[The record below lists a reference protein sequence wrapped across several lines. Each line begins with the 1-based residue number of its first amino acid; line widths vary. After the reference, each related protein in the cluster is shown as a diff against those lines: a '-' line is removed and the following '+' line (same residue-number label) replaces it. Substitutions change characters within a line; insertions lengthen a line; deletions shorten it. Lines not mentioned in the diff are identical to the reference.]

1 MNPPSRYAPR
11 IDLADGIAI
20 LPLRNRVLFPGSVL
34 PIDISRP
41 SSKKL
46 VHDALTRG
54 QVIGV
59 VTQRDS
65 ATEDPSADDLYPI
78 GCLARVT
85 QSEGGLVLQGLSRFR
100 LIELLPRSRKLW
112 ARVCLEPDL
121 AVDAAQTVG
130 PHAELF
136 ALASAAYAT
145 QGGDAAAL
153 KSLLDAYPSLGERAD
168 FLAGQLPLPPDAAQ
182 RLLQTVQPVERAQLV
197 CAALRDLIG
206 PAAAEAA
213 KPASPRAPSDPS
225 AHRSQAVSA
234 VSDASSAGSGHAA
247 VLPADPAS
255 GRAVYICMQP
265 LWRDA
270 FLDRAAALG
279 WCFAD
284 RSPATLTRPES
295 LRFVASDS
303 TIQSTIHAS
312 IHYQHQEL
320 LNVAVIEVDDSAVG
334 RALVAAVSDRG
345 RTWLP
350 AHALLDALESDPTRV
365 DPERMV
371 SALSALHAL
380 HGSRDEA
387 DRLHAA
393 LLRGLDGADAEA
405 RLFASVALSGLSPC
419 AACSALLST
428 SIVPDEDPRLSNFTA
443 TWLRRQA
450 TGPFVAWQAGIAA
463 RSVSSAA
470 WWVSDIVSHRDLMRA
485 LWRAGYA
492 PFQIGEQSIHGVPHA
507 VQIWFAGDGLL
518 RVRFDS
524 SVETPVPLRLLSA
537 EGDRPD
543 RLRAALDAQ
552 ALALQS
558 VDDLVREVVQQ
569 RDAAQT
575 VEGLARVFHTAQ
587 PTDTAR
593 ILPRLRPLCAHPDPQ
608 VQHALLAGLQS
619 TRWPA
624 ASPVLPDLLADLA
637 GSRFPRIAD
646 VAKSL
651 LTDRSIADIQLRSA
665 APEPA
670 AHAPTWPEASE
681 PESLFFVPG
690 LDRKRLLRALSPCRF
705 VRCLPDEGGR
715 QLGTLWL
722 RTLDR
727 RTSLRLVLDGVAQ
740 GYVLAI
746 SGDDRAS
753 IIERLRQAGLD
764 SHSQDDVDQR
774 CKRSRG
780 APRQAWLLVQQA
792 LHRQNILI

>member
-1 MNPPSRYAPR
+1 MNPPSRSASR

-20 LPLRNRVLFPGSVL
+20 LPLRNRVLFPGSLL

-41 SSKKL
+41 SSEKL

-65 ATEDPSADDLYPI
+65 AMEDPSLDDLYSV

-130 PHAELF
+130 PQAELF

-153 KSLLDAYPSLGERAD
+153 KSLLAAYPSLGECVD
-168 FLAGQLPLPPDAAQ
+168 FLAGQLPLPPAFAQ
-182 RLLQTVQPVERAQLV
+182 RLLQTLQPIERAQLV
-197 CAALRDLIG
+197 CMALRDLIG

-213 KPASPRAPSDPS
+213 KPASPRSSSDPS
-225 AHRSQAVSA
+225 AYRSKAASA
-234 VSDASSAGSGHAA
+234 VSDASSVQAGRAA
-247 VLPADPAS
+247 VLPADSAP
-255 GRAVYICMQP
+255 GRVVYICMQP
-265 LWRDA
+265 FRRAA

-295 LRFVASDS
+295 LHFIASA
-303 TIQSTIHAS
+303 STIHS
-312 IHYQHQEL
+312 TIHYQHQEL
-320 LNVAVIEVDDSAVG
+320 LDVALIDVEDGATG
-334 RALVAAVSDRG
+334 RALAAALSDGG

-350 AHALLDALESDPTRV
+350 ADALLDALEADHAHV
-365 DPERMV
+365 DPVRMV

-380 HGSRDEA
+380 HGSRDES

-393 LLRGLDGADAEA
+393 ILRCLDRADAEA

-428 SIVPDEDPRLSNFTA
+428 AIVQDEDPRLSNFTA

-450 TGPFVAWQAGIAA
+450 TGPFAAWQAGIAA
-463 RSVSSAA
+463 RSVPSAA
-470 WWVSDIVSHRDLMRA
+470 WWVSDIVSHRDLLRA

-492 PFQIGEQSIHGVPHA
+492 PFQIGDQRIHGVPHA

-537 EGDRPD
+537 DGDCPD
-543 RLRAALDAQ
+543 RLRAALHAQ
-552 ALALQS
+552 GLALQS
-558 VDDLVREVVQQ
+558 VDDLVQEVVQQ
-569 RDAAQT
+569 RDAAQIA
-575 VEGLARVFHTAQ
+575 EGLARVFYTAQ
-587 PTDTAR
+587 DTDAAR
-593 ILPRLRPLCAHPDPQ
+593 FLPPLRPLCAHPDPQ
-608 VQHALLAGLQS
+608 VQRALLAGLQS
-619 TRWPA
+619 APWPA
-624 ASPVLPDLLADLA
+624 ASSVLADVLADLA
-637 GSRFPRIAD
+637 GSRFSSIAD
-646 VAKSL
+646 AAKSL
-651 LTDRSIADIQLRSA
+651 LTGRFIADPPPRSA
-665 APEPA
+665 ASMLA
-670 AHAPTWPEASE
+670 AGASTWPDTSQ
-681 PESLFFVPG
+681 PETLFFVPA

-740 GYVLAI
+740 GHVLAI

-753 IIERLRQAGLD
+753 IIDRLRQAGLD
-764 SHSQDDVDQR
+764 AHAQADVDQR

-792 LHRQNILI
+792 LNRQSIQI